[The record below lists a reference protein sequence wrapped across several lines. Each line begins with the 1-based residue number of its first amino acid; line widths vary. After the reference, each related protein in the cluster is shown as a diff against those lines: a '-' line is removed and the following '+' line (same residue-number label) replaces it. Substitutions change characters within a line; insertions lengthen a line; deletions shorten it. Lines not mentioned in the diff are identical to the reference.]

1 MRPKHN
7 RHLQLTLFFFSA
19 LVPIAIGGMTWMLT
33 RVSPN
38 EVQAYHRLTKQLDN
52 KAQQTT
58 PYSSKQD
65 RLKVQK
71 DVLFTQGQD
80 RLQLRL
86 RAADSQL
93 VLDHDQSTEIV
104 EHMHEVIGIMQEQ
117 LYWLLPDGREA
128 TMQSNG
134 RLLVRNANPGEGA
147 SWFSKDL
154 KGLIPMQIIR
164 YLEAD
169 TASYHYKKDLFV
181 ADNVRI
187 SSYAVPGHEL
197 VETMDPKKTL
207 MKGTAKAVEFSLS
220 GKDLNFKAHQLK
232 ATLFSIPGRQS

>member
-7 RHLQLTLFFFSA
+7 RHLQLTLIFFSA
-19 LVPIAIGGMTWMLT
+19 LVPIAIGGVTWMLT
-33 RVSPN
+33 RVSPK
-38 EVQAYHRLTKQLDN
+38 EVQAYHHLIKKPDD
-52 KAQQTT
+52 KSQQTS

-65 RLKVQK
+65 RMKVQK

-86 RAADSQL
+86 RAEDSQL
-93 VLDHDQSTEIV
+93 VLDHDQDTQIV
-104 EHMHEVIGIMQEQ
+104 EHMHGVIGVMQEQ
-117 LYWLLPDGREA
+117 LYWLLPDGREV
-128 TMQSNG
+128 TLQSNG
-134 RLLVRNANPGEGA
+134 RLLLRNANPAEEA
-147 SWFSKDL
+147 SWFTKDL
-154 KGLIPMQIIR
+154 KGLIPMQIVR

-197 VETMDPKKTL
+197 VEAIDPKKTL
-207 MKGTAKAVEFSLS
+207 MNGTAKSVEFSLS